1 LAQCLPAFL
10 LGGTSAALAARHQ
23 TDRLGEA
30 ERLLADGERN
40 GHCSTSRSATSSS
53 NVCPSSRAC
62 ALILLHKNQELT
74 MAMLDDVLRTAG
86 PGAENRICA
95 LGRRRRSELGADL
108 SSIGMSIGRFVTVA
122 LICAGAVLMMSDA
135 ADAKASRASRASKA
149 SAPPALDAQAVNA
162 AELPAP
168 SGRGGKGGA
177 PAPSAAALIK
187 AEILL
192 DRAGFSPGQI
202 DGKSGTNDQKAITA
216 FQEAN
221 GIKPGGS
228 LDPQTWERLT
238 ATSSDPMLVEYEI
251 QPGDVKGPFNK
262 TIPPSLEKKA
272 ELKTLNYTSPR
283 ELLAEKFH
291 IDPDLLTRLNPKASL
306 ETAGTKIMVPNV
318 AKKPSEAKVAKVVVD
333 KSQRTVRALDGG
345 GKLIS
350 FYPASVGSEERPAP
364 SGTLSIRSVVEN
376 PTYHYTPKLK
386 FKGVK
391 TQKPFTV
398 AAGPKNPV
406 GSIWI
411 DLGDGYGIHGTPDP
425 QKISKTESHGCV
437 RLTNWDAQALG
448 KMVHK
453 GIKVDFIN

>member
-1 LAQCLPAFL
+1 
-10 LGGTSAALAARHQ
+10 
-23 TDRLGEA
+23 
-30 ERLLADGERN
+30 
-40 GHCSTSRSATSSS
+40 
-53 NVCPSSRAC
+53 
-62 ALILLHKNQELT
+62 

-168 SGRGGKGGA
+168 SGRGGKGRA

-306 ETAGTKIMVPNV
+306 ETAGTKLMVPNV

-406 GSIWI
+406 GSMWI

-425 QKISKTESHGCV
+425 SKISKTESHGCV